1 MTRRPIEAIPAI
13 DLIDGQCVRL
23 MQGDYSRK
31 TVYGAHPEET
41 AQELEA
47 AGFERLHVV
56 DLDGA
61 RAGHCVNLDVLR
73 RITTSTRLKVDFGGG
88 VKSESDVEAIIEAG
102 ACQVTIGSLAVKE
115 PELVTGWAAHYGAD
129 RLIIGADVRDGH
141 ISIHGWQEDS
151 ATTLDE
157 LLTYYT
163 QRGIRH
169 FLCTDISRDG
179 MLQGPATPLYEE
191 IMRKYPSIHLIA
203 SGGISCTEDIL
214 TLESAGIPAV
224 VFGKAYYEG
233 RIDPEKIL
241 RR

>member
-1 MTRRPIEAIPAI
+1 
-13 DLIDGQCVRL
+13 
-23 MQGDYSRK
+23 MQY
-31 TVYGAHPEET
+31 EE
-41 AQELEA
+41 
-47 AGFERLHVV
+47 VV
-56 DLDGA
+56 DAVTL
-61 RAGHCVNLDVLR
+61 
-73 RITTSTRLKVDFGGG
+73 LK
-88 VKSESDVEAIIEAG
+88 SILL
-102 ACQVTIGSLAVKE
+102 TIGSLAVKE
-115 PELVTGWAAHYGAD
+115 PELVTGWAARYGAD

-241 RR
+241 KR

>member
-31 TVYGAHPEET
+31 TVYGLHPEET
-41 AQELEA
+41 ALQLEQ

-61 RAGHCVNLDVLR
+61 RAGHTVNIDVLR
-73 RITTSTRLKVDFGGG
+73 RITSSTRLKVDFGGG
-88 VKSESDVEAIIEAG
+88 VKTEADVVAILDAG
-102 ACQVTIGSLAVKE
+102 AQMVTIGSLAVTR
-115 PELVTGWAAHYGAD
+115 PELVTEWASRYGAE
-129 RLIIGADVRDGH
+129 RLIIGADVRGDK

-151 ATTLDE
+151 QTTLDE
-157 LLTYYT
+157 LLNYYT
-163 QRGIRH
+163 AQGVSH

-179 MLQGPATPLYEE
+179 MLQGPATALYQG
-191 IMRKYPSIHLIA
+191 IMEKYPSIHLIA
-203 SGGISCTEDIL
+203 SGGISCTDDIL
-214 TLESAGIPAV
+214 ALEAAGIPAV

>member
-73 RITTSTRLKVDFGGG
+73 RITTSTRLRGDFGGG
-88 VKSESDVEAIIEAG
+88 V
-102 ACQVTIGSLAVKE
+102 
-115 PELVTGWAAHYGAD
+115 
-129 RLIIGADVRDGH
+129 
-141 ISIHGWQEDS
+141 
-151 ATTLDE
+151 
-157 LLTYYT
+157 
-163 QRGIRH
+163 
-169 FLCTDISRDG
+169 
-179 MLQGPATPLYEE
+179 
-191 IMRKYPSIHLIA
+191 
-203 SGGISCTEDIL
+203 
-214 TLESAGIPAV
+214 
-224 VFGKAYYEG
+224 
-233 RIDPEKIL
+233 
-241 RR
+241 